1 MVLAL
6 MKHAIIT
13 MMLSLM
19 TAFPVAVQAAPDG
32 YSINSDSASADADSL
47 YRIDLATGVH
57 TRLGRVQ
64 SLGQTKI
71 DVEGLAFAPDGTLYG
86 VDDDSM
92 TLFPINTDMGIVV
105 NQQEVDISGMPF
117 GGGNDFGLTFACDGN
132 LYATSVSTRSLYR
145 LDLNGTATRIGALGS
160 LNANISALAAFGNPV
175 KLFGLGN
182 GLTGAGTVDSRTL
195 YEIDPLTGVATAKPQ
210 QLGVAAAAY
219 NQAGMAFDSNGTLW
233 AITDRRAVP
242 GGDFPSQILRIDT
255 TTGAASLAAETTET
269 GFESLAITVPRGC
282 STNSEPSARFVVQKR
297 FIDGNNIT
305 PVTLE
310 LSCNTGLPLNQSL
323 TVLPNEGV
331 FGQFE
336 VNFIVKSF
344 DNEQLSCTV
353 SEENVAGYTPTYTC
367 LGESSCLA
375 AQSSE
380 SCSFSQ
386 IKIGSENLCQ
396 VQNYPDP
403 VPLTVHKEWLFTNG
417 EPGGSDTTEIQL
429 ECQNVWDG
437 DGDRNGDS
445 MFWTWQV
452 EGSTNQTAV
461 VYPDFAGNTQCRAT
475 EHPVFS
481 AVEADNGCAA
491 WIPLGIGD
499 SGKSCTIINTV
510 FLEGIPT
517 LSDYGLLLF
526 AVLMLITGMVAIR
539 RV

>member
-6 MKHAIIT
+6 MKHAIIIT
-13 MMLSLM
+13 MLSLM
-19 TAFPVAVQAAPDG
+19 TAFPVAVHAAPDG

-71 DVEGLAFAPDGTLYG
+71 DVEGLAFAPDGTFYG

-92 TLFPINTDMGIVV
+92 TLFPINTDTGVVV
-105 NQQEVDISGMPF
+105 NQQEVDISGLPF

-145 LDLNGTATRIGALGS
+145 LGLDGTATRIGALGS

-182 GLTGAGTVDSRTL
+182 GLTGAGAVDSRTL
-195 YEIDPLTGVATAKPQ
+195 YEIDTLTGVATAKPQ
-210 QLGVAAAAY
+210 QLGAAAASY
-219 NQAGMAFDSNGTLW
+219 NQAGLAFDSSGTLW

-242 GGDFPSQILRIDT
+242 GGDFPGQILRIDT
-255 TTGAASLAAETTET
+255 TTGVATFSAETTEK

-282 STNSEPSARFVVQKR
+282 STSTEPTAQFVVQKR
-297 FIDGNNIT
+297 FIDGNDIT
-305 PVTLE
+305 PVTLK
-310 LSCNTGLPLNQSL
+310 LSCNTGLPLNQSR

-336 VNFIVKSF
+336 VNFIVQSF
-344 DNEQLSCTV
+344 DDEQLSCTV

-367 LGESSCLA
+367 LGESDCLA

-403 VPLTVHKEWLFTNG
+403 VALTVHKEWLFET
-417 EPGGSDTTEIQL
+417 EVPDGSDATEIQL
-429 ECQNVWDG
+429 ECQNAWDG
-437 DGDRNGDS
+437 DGDSSGDS

-452 EGSTNQTAV
+452 EGNTSRTAV

-475 EHPVFS
+475 EHPAFS
-481 AVEADNGCAA
+481 AVEADNGCAD

-499 SGKSCTIINTV
+499 NSKSCTIINTV

-517 LSDYGLLLF
+517 LSDYGLFLF
-526 AVLMLITGMVAIR
+526 ALLMLATGMVALR